1 MQKRLTT
8 ISKLL
13 LVFLALIFII
23 YPMGKL
29 NAREINSQEINFYD
43 GFIELYPFYSGEELK
58 VEKIIPGT
66 QKGLYLTGYSMS
78 KLEKRKYIN

>member
-8 ISKLL
+8 VSKLL

-58 VEKIIPGT
+58 VEKIFRVCVPIVVENEFLMT
-66 QKGLYLTGYSMS
+66 VV
-78 KLEKRKYIN
+78 